1 MGKSKAPSI
10 PAAPKYKTDPR
21 YAKSWDELFGLGK
34 RLTNF
39 DFSGG
44 LTPLQDTI
52 EVNPDVVSGYF
63 SSLQPYH
70 RELRNRSVAELAAN
84 NQLESS
90 VTANRFG
97 QIETDIA
104 DRLQGYTSGLIQQAL
119 QNRINLF
126 GTGLNAISG
135 ATGYGL
141 QNQGQLN
148 QFNLANYEN
157 QVAAA
162 LAGQG
167 SQRGG
172 LFGGLTGAGGAG
184 LGMAALAMALP
195 GSQAAL
201 IPLAMLGGGALG
213 ALGPSGTGGQLMT
226 AGAGLFGAGLYGSKL
241 RGSPGITASDM
252 PFSDLY
258 DTQSLAVKY
267 PYLFGKG
274 LSLN

>member
-1 MGKSKAPSI
+1 
-10 PAAPKYKTDPR
+10 
-21 YAKSWDELFGLGK
+21 
-34 RLTNF
+34 
-39 DFSGG
+39 
-44 LTPLQDTI
+44 LQDTI
-52 EVNPDVVSGYF
+52 NINPDVVSGYF
-63 SSLQPYH
+63 SSLQPYY

-104 DRLQGYTSGLIQQAL
+104 DRLQGYTSGLIQNAL
-119 QNRINLF
+119 QNRIKLF

-135 ATGYGL
+135 ATGYAL

-162 LAGQG
+162 LAGQKQ
-167 SQRGG
+167 SSGG
-172 LFGGLTGAGGAG
+172 LFGGLTGA
-184 LGMAALAMALP
+184 
-195 GSQAAL
+195 
-201 IPLAMLGGGALG
+201 LGGGAAGLGLAALLAPVTGGTSLGYYALAAGLGAGAGGLLG

-226 AGAGLFGAGLYGSKL
+226 SGAGIAGNRLSSPRYL
-241 RGSPGITASDM
+241 PGITASDM

>member
-1 MGKSKAPSI
+1 MKSKAPSI

-44 LTPLQDTI
+44 LSPLQDTI
-52 EVNPDVVSGYF
+52 NINPDVVKGYF
-63 SSLQPYH
+63 SSLQPYY

-104 DRLQGYTSGLIQQAL
+104 DRLQGYTSGLIQNAL

-157 QVAAA
+157 QIAAI
-162 LAGQG
+162 LGNQKP
-167 SQRGG
+167 STGG
-172 LFGGLTGAGGAG
+172 LWGGLTGAAGGAMAGSAAGPWGAVAGGILGG
-184 LGMAALAMALP
+184 LG
-195 GSQAAL
+195 GYF
-201 IPLAMLGGGALG
+201 
-213 ALGPSGTGGQLMT
+213 GPSGTGGQIMT
-226 AGAGLFGAGLYGSKL
+226 SGAGIAGNRLSSPRYLPGS
-241 RGSPGITASDM
+241 TASNM
-252 PFSDLY
+252 PFNDLY